1 MTASNAGDP
10 SVGPDSPRAM
20 HAILEANV
28 EMAHEASLTGALSGG
43 TKLLVA
49 AYNRILRRLRE
60 MGVLDE
66 SLFEEA
72 SPEVNMDEIGVMSKH
87 LARFLE
93 LKFGCGRESSGGCG
107 SGDWEGQFE
116 GTFGEMFGKMFGG
129 KRKPEEGE

>member
-72 SPEVNMDEIGVMSKH
+72 PPDVNMDEIGVMSKH

-93 LKFGCGRESSGGCG
+93 VKYGCGTESRRGCENWE
-107 SGDWEGQFE
+107 GDWGDM
-116 GTFGEMFGKMFGG
+116 FGDMFGKMFGE
-129 KRKPEEGE
+129 KRKPDSKE